1 MQTQENSDA
10 PGLGLQKP
18 PSLDPKKFLQGLS
31 TLSDSEVT
39 RRVVDCQD
47 LEKVV
52 RELPPEDFFWLVK
65 KVGDDECLPLLLQ
78 LASTEQ
84 RQYLLDL
91 QIWKKDRLDPTQ
103 ASLWMKRLQQAD
115 SGQLVKWLFSEEGE
129 TFTYLFFFQTLEVV
143 VLESDE
149 TVLDLPDG
157 YFTLDGVF
165 HVKTMDPENQEFM
178 ENIFRVMATEDLNR
192 YQALL
197 LGLSSVLPSELEES
211 LYRLRNVRLAEHGF
225 LPYEEAISV
234 YAPLDPEVVKGGKNR
249 ALLQVVINEE
259 TRSMVPV
266 SPLFQTGAQS
276 MLTKTVSGIRD
287 PLLLD
292 RIRLE
297 FAGLCNQ
304 ILSADGL
311 LDHEFEDLIK
321 TCRKAAGYVNLAL
334 ESLCGSGVAEAE
346 QFLRNHSLLS
356 LFRVGFGLALKVKW
370 EGERWAKESWFLGKG
385 LGTEFWGDD
394 WGGTLAGI
402 LAKRPRFHV
411 GPQESEAFRDFE
423 GLSDLAECM
432 DVLRRLMVLDSLM
445 ERLAT
450 RYPPSEDLLTSS
462 EVTFHPLLFS
472 LWGRSLLELEL
483 SFSGISLKQAKD
495 LFGKLR
501 SGSRTPPFRMSGYKE
516 AFSKYFM
523 AYATDS
529 DPEAVLVLKETL
541 SNLWQAFEKEYEWIS
556 TGDLDARYSKFI
568 PILK

>member
-1 MQTQENSDA
+1 MQTQKNSDA

-18 PSLDPKKFLQGLS
+18 SSLDPKEFLQGLS
-31 TLSDSEVT
+31 TLSDSEIS

-65 KVGDDECLPLLLQ
+65 KLGDDECLPLLQ

-103 ASLWMKRLQQAD
+103 TSLWMKRFEQAD

-129 TFTYLFFFQTLEVV
+129 TFAHLFFFKTLEVV
-143 VLESDE
+143 VLDSDE

-165 HVKTMDPENQEFM
+165 HIKIMDPENQEFM
-178 ENIFRVMATEDLNR
+178 ENVFRVMATEDLNR

-197 LGLSSVLPSELEES
+197 LGLSAVLPSELEES

-234 YAPLDPEVVKGGKNR
+234 YAPLDPEVVKGGKSR
-249 ALLQVVINEE
+249 ALLQVIVNEE

-266 SPLFQTGAQS
+266 SPLFHTGAQS

-334 ESLCGSGVAEAE
+334 ESLCGSGVAEVE
-346 QFLRNHSLLS
+346 QFLKNHSLLS

-370 EGERWAKESWFLGKG
+370 EGERWAKESWFHGRG

-423 GLSDLAECM
+423 WLSDLAECM

-472 LWGRSLLELEL
+472 LWGRSLLELEP

-529 DPEAVLVLKETL
+529 DPEAALVLKETL